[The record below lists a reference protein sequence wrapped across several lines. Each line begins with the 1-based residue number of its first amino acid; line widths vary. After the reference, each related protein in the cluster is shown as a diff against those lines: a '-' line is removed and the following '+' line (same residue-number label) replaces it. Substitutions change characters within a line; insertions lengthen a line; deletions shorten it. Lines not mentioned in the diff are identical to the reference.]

1 MRKGSPVTP
10 DQKTAAIKATAE
22 IVESLI
28 QHTAA
33 FNNVDDTAAAAR
45 VAAEA
50 YKTIFVQIK
59 SCIL

>member
-1 MRKGSPVTP
+1 MTP
-10 DQKTAAIKATAE
+10 DQKTAAIKAAAD

-33 FNNVDDTAAAAR
+33 FQNIKDTAEAAR

-50 YKTIFVQIK
+50 YKTVMTQIK
-59 SCIL
+59 TVI